1 MGWRLDLYNIH
12 TEMPS
17 GAISKG
23 YDRKTQAE
31 AERVFQSLVT
41 QIRAWK
47 NFSVDVVML
56 NDLDDKASFIERER
70 II

>member
-1 MGWRLDLYNIH
+1 
-12 TEMPS
+12 MPS

-23 YDRKTQAE
+23 YDRNTQAE
-31 AERVFQSLVT
+31 ALHVFDSVVT

-47 NFSVDVVML
+47 NFKVDVVMTRD
-56 NDLDDKASFIERER
+56 NDGAIQRET